1 MLFGV
6 SERQGQEISVE
17 AFKRIGNA
25 LTLCADYRAVSQ
37 PVLIISPAEI
47 EPTFKV

>member
-6 SERQGQEISVE
+6 SERQGQKISIQ

-25 LTLCADYRAVSQ
+25 PILCADYRAVSQ
-37 PVLIISPAEI
+37 PVLIMSPAGI